1 VTRSS
6 VQLSSIAKKFG
17 TTSVIDDVSL
27 SVEPGE
33 LVVFVGPSGCGKS
46 TLLRLIAGLDAPS
59 AGTIHISGRD
69 VTDVHPAKRGVA
81 MVFQS
86 YALYPHMSVAE
97 NMAFGLRMQG
107 MPKAEIQA
115 RVGKAAEILQLGA
128 LLDRKPRA
136 LSGGQRQ
143 RVAIGRAI
151 VREPDVFLFDE
162 PLSNLDAALR
172 GQMRVEIARLHARLG
187 TTMVYVTH
195 DQVEA
200 MTLASRIVVLNAG
213 RIEQIGAPLEL
224 YARPANLFVAGF
236 IGAPRM
242 NLLAGHVTAIAGG
255 RIAITAGG
263 SALQVLR
270 PGTKVATGDAVTV
283 GIRPE
288 DLVIVPPTAFGEGLR
303 GEVTL
308 IERLGGEALA
318 HVSALESTLIAKLP
332 GDTTLRTGM
341 EVELRVD
348 PACCHL
354 FDRDERA
361 IGAPAKT
368 ERVS

>member
-17 TTSVIDDVSL
+17 NTPVIDGVDL
-27 SVEPGE
+27 EVEPGE

-46 TLLRLIAGLDAPS
+46 TLLRLIAGLDVPTS
-59 AGTIHISGRD
+59 GTIHISGRD

-107 MPKAEIQA
+107 MPKAEIHT
-115 RVGKAAEILQLGA
+115 RVGKAADILQLGA

-213 RIEQIGAPLEL
+213 RIEQIGAPLQL

-236 IGAPRM
+236 IGAPQM
-242 NLLAGHVTAIAGG
+242 NFLEGRVKACAAGTITVNMAGVTIGLPRDVEALAVDEAVTA
-255 RIAITAGG
+255 
-263 SALQVLR
+263 
-270 PGTKVATGDAVTV
+270 

-288 DLVIVPPTAFGEGLR
+288 DLGIAPEDGGQRAALR

-308 IERLGGEALA
+308 VERLGGEALI
-318 HVSALESTLIAKLP
+318 HVRVDAASGQTVIAKVP
-332 GDTTLRTGM
+332 GDTPLRTNAA
-341 EVELRVD
+341 VSLSID
-348 PACCHL
+348 PAKCHL
-354 FDRDERA
+354 FNRGGRA
-361 IGAPAKT
+361 VGAPP
-368 ERVS
+368 